1 MLTKRKALEKTIEMW
16 SWLAENP
23 DKDKEDFFEFK
34 NISNIPYSECYCC
47 EFDGIWGNCRNC
59 PIINWNYDADNN
71 MVVVDRCTNSGSAYG
86 IWRSAIVST
95 KTKQQ
100 AARRI
105 AELAELELNKLNCQ
119 VAIITNAKSKRTG
132 KKDIIKITKDEEIKK
147 EEQEVEIVDNTEN
160 EINELTDRYKRLFA
174 EFENY
179 KKRTVKEKEGL
190 RNMLVSD
197 IMISILPVIDNM
209 EKAISTGTDDK
220 AYEDGI
226 KMVLNQ
232 LKEVLAYNG
241 VKEIETVG
249 MPFDPELHE
258 AVSHVTDDKLG
269 KNIIKEEFRKGYIIG
284 TKVIRHSMVIVAN

>member
-1 MLTKRKALEKTIEMW
+1 MA
-16 SWLAENP
+16 
-23 DKDKEDFFEFK
+23 
-34 NISNIPYSECYCC
+34 
-47 EFDGIWGNCRNC
+47 
-59 PIINWNYDADNN
+59 
-71 MVVVDRCTNSGSAYG
+71 
-86 IWRSAIVST
+86 
-95 KTKQQ
+95 
-100 AARRI
+100 
-105 AELAELELNKLNCQ
+105 
-119 VAIITNAKSKRTG
+119 
-132 KKDIIKITKDEEIKK
+132 
-147 EEQEVEIVDNTEN
+147 EN